1 MKEKMKEKKL
11 TKVMKVLAILAICL
25 ISFGGFYLKENNQY
39 KNAVKDYKIASDLT
53 GYRQLVLEV
62 SDAYVVLD
70 SNGQVV
76 GNTDNL
82 SDESIAQNS
91 YQKSENKVN
100 KDEDMNINNYKKVKT
115 IIEKRLNGLG
125 VTNYN
130 ISFQEETGKIFLNIA
145 ENDETDHVVSNL
157 LQVGKFQI
165 RDSEDEEKI
174 IIKGTDLKKSSA
186 VYNTTESGTTVYLQ
200 LELNKQASKTFAD
213 ITANEYK
220 TLENATSESSETTG
234 ESETTA
240 EVDVSNENTEN
251 SEEDQNNVN
260 ENESES
266 EDSTDQ
272 EKETQKQIILE
283 IDGNKMVTTSFDE
296 PIKDGIIDLSMG
308 QNSKDSKTIS
318 DSLKSTSTIAVI
330 LNSGEM
336 PLTYKVTE
344 NQYVKQDVT
353 SQTLKNIMYITIAIL
368 AVLFIVMIFKF
379 KAKGFLGVI
388 SFVGFEALYLLLI
401 RYTNVEISI
410 ESVVAIAIIS
420 LIAYIETMNLLKIN
434 EPDQELKNK
443 EFTNEYKSFISKI
456 IPAGIISV
464 VFSFMSWEAIATFG
478 MVAFWGIVLVLIY
491 TFLIT
496 KNVVD

>member
-1 MKEKMKEKKL
+1 MKEKNL
-11 TKVMKVLAILAICL
+11 TKIMKVLAILAICL
-25 ISFGGFYLKENNQY
+25 ISFGGFYLKDNNRY

-53 GYRQLVLEV
+53 GYRQLVFEV
-62 SDAYVVLD
+62 SDANVVLD
-70 SNGQVV
+70 SEGNTV
-76 GNTDNL
+76 GNTD
-82 SDESIAQNS
+82 SFDDDTIAQNS
-91 YQKSENKVN
+91 YEKTETKVN
-100 KDEDMNINNYKKVKT
+100 SDEDKNLDNYKKVKS
-115 IIEKRLNGLG
+115 IIEKRLKGLG

-130 ISFQEETGKIFLNIA
+130 ISIQEETGKIFLNIA

-165 RDSEDEEKI
+165 RDSEDEEKV

-186 VYNTTESGTTVYLQ
+186 VYNTSESGTTVYLQ
-200 LELNKQASKTFAD
+200 LELNKQATKTFAD

-220 TLENATSESSETTG
+220 TLENTTSESSEVTE

-240 EVDVSNENTEN
+240 EVEVSDENGENVENVENNENTA
-251 SEEDQNNVN
+251 D
-260 ENESES
+260 ESETEAEES
-266 EDSTDQ
+266 AEE

-296 PIKDGIIDLSMG
+296 PIKDGVIDLSMG
-308 QNSKDSKTIS
+308 ASSKDSSTIS
-318 DSLKSTSTIAVI
+318 DSLKSTSTIALI

-353 SQTLKNIMYITIAIL
+353 SENLKNVIYVATAVLAIL
-368 AVLFIVMIFKF
+368 AIVMIVKF
-379 KAKGFLGVI
+379 KEKGFLGAV

-401 RYTNVEISI
+401 RYTNVAISI
-410 ESVVAIAIIS
+410 ESIVAIAIIS
-420 LIAYIETMNLLKIN
+420 LIAYLETINLLKIN

-464 VFSFMSWEAIATFG
+464 VFSFMAWEAIATFG

-491 TFLIT
+491 LFLIT
-496 KNVVD
+496 KKVID